1 MSITVPRPPYPGGSI
16 SRREVV
22 TGKIDE
28 YATDGTSVSK
38 STPYSNDLE
47 ITYGARGDMT
57 RTKLRVLAPSQTL
70 WRPVT
75 SYWTGC
81 GLVTPVLGKRADI
94 RKSTGRLGRVVEGPA
109 LDTYQADYGAHVFS
123 SNLKI
128 KPMGTNTVRRL
139 NTEVMV
145 KVGAKKASYGEA
157 LAESRQTVNHLAK
170 SVRSLAMAYSAAR
183 RGNWAGVARALEVP
197 VKRAHVGRSAS
208 SKWLEYQY
216 AWLPLMG
223 DAYDSYELFKHGLRK
238 EAQIASS
245 TRSLKDIDSYDVGP
259 TTGRNSTRGRSV
271 RTDFIKVFYRIND
284 SDLSALHQLGLIN
297 PLSIA
302 WELVPYSF
310 VVDWFVPVGSVLEAL
325 TARFGV
331 TFIDGYRGSTV
342 ESDVTVVPRYVD
354 DAVFRTASCSQRT
367 RTQVSAFTR
376 TKLNSFPLPAPYFK
390 SPFSTT
396 HLLSALALVRQLWR

>member
-1 MSITVPRPPYPGGSI
+1 MSISVPRPPYPGGSI
-16 SRREVV
+16 SRSE
-22 TGKIDE
+22 TFEGKIDT
-28 YATDGTSVSK
+28 YATDGMSVSG
-38 STPYSNDLE
+38 STPYSRT
-47 ITYGARGDMT
+47 IVTSYGARGDMQ
-57 RTKLRVLAPSQTL
+57 RTKFRVLVPSQTL
-70 WRPVT
+70 WRPPT
-75 SYWTGC
+75 KYWTGC
-81 GLVTPVLGKRADI
+81 GLVTQILGKRVDI
-94 RKSTGRLGRVVEGPA
+94 RKSTGRLGRVVEGPPVDA
-109 LDTYQADYGAHVFS
+109 NQASYGPHVNAA
-123 SNLKI
+123 NLKCYPI
-128 KPMGTNTVRRL
+128 PLNTINRL

-145 KVGAKKASYGEA
+145 KVGSKKASYGES

-170 SVRSLAMAYSAAR
+170 TVRSLATAYSAAR
-183 RGNWAGVARALEVP
+183 RGNWSAVARALEVP

-208 SKWLEYQY
+208 SRWLEYQY

-223 DAYDSYELFKHGLRK
+223 DAYDSYELLKHGLRK

-245 TRSLKDIDSYDVGP
+245 TRALKDRVSIDDGP
-259 TTGRNSTRGRSV
+259 SSGRNSTRGHST
-271 RTDFIKVFYRIND
+271 RTDFIKVYYRIAD

-331 TFIDGYRGSTV
+331 TFIDGYRGSVV
-342 ESDVTVVPRYVD
+342 ESDITVVPRYVN
-354 DAVFRTASCSQRT
+354 DAVFRTTSCSQRT
-367 RTQVSAFTR
+367 RTQVSSFSR
-376 TKLNSFPLPAPYFK
+376 EKLSGFPYPAPYFK